1 MPLRQP
7 DPRSKTMTIRRHGP
21 DRDSCPALP
30 VLRGTL
36 GQHDDGR
43 ARVPRHLVDENGR
56 CVHCH
61 TSVGRAA

>member
-1 MPLRQP
+1 MA
-7 DPRSKTMTIRRHGP
+7 IRRHGP

-43 ARVPRHLVDENGR
+43 ARVPRHLVDEHGR

>member
-1 MPLRQP
+1 
-7 DPRSKTMTIRRHGP
+7 MTIRRHGP
-21 DRDSCPALP
+21 DRDSCPALA

-36 GQHDDGR
+36 GEHDGR

-56 CVHCH
+56 CVHCR